1 LSIKTAIVDLDA
13 ILTPERPEVPN
24 SVIEALANTIT
35 QLKGLI
41 HLPILK
47 AVGIDEYELLLGQ
60 LEFYAYLQAR
70 TFDESLPDRL
80 TVLIVDK
87 KAEDTVYQQF
97 QVVSQETNGSRVES
111 KSSASLDIS
120 NLENKL
126 NRSLQ
131 SLEKSLLEAI
141 EQKIPRPIAVLPMLE
156 VFNQSGFRSQVRESF
171 EVVLGQRARKKI
183 EEAIAY
189 LEIAFKDVDLTKLIE
204 VRRALTKSVNGKK
217 NKIVSDEKLLKIMEN
232 LQAQMFNASLFNHST
247 ASTTGQKSNESMPQV
262 ADDSSDDSVGSN
274 SADNSDQISDQRERF
289 LKILK
294 QSLLT
299 AIEQKI
305 PQPVATLPILEAF
318 DRVQEEEIKILIQK
332 NLQIILGKTK
342 AEKVVGIFQAAKEK
356 DKKLDLTRLATVREV
371 LTESRNGKPTKLVSD
386 KKILEIMESWS

>member
-141 EQKIPRPIAVLPMLE
+141 EQKIPRPITVLPMLE

-183 EEAIAY
+183 EEAIAC
-189 LEIAFKDVDLTKLIE
+189 LEIAFKNVDLTKLIE
-204 VRRALTKSVNGKK
+204 VRRALTKSVNGKR

-262 ADDSSDDSVGSN
+262 AADSSDDSVGSN
-274 SADNSDQISDQRERF
+274 SADNPDQVSAQRERF

-371 LTESRNGKPTKLVSD
+371 LTESRNGKSTKLVSD
-386 KKILEIMESWS
+386 KKILEIMESWN